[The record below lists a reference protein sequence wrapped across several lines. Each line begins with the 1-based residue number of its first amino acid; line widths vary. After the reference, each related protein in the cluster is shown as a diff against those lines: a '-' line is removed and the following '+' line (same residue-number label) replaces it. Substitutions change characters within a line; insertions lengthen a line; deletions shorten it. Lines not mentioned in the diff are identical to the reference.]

1 MTNLQASSLFH
12 FYIVLVIIAFV
23 LYLPRI
29 VYYFYGFRKQKHLVN
44 RIKNRLAVII
54 PARNESAGI
63 SFLLDSFSRQ
73 TYDHSKFDMFVIVD
87 SEEDPTCAIAA
98 EYPHTYIHVVKNQTC
113 KGMALDGSL
122 KKLLAGSYG
131 NYDAYVIVDADNV
144 VADNFMEEMNNALA
158 ADCQIVLGKRGIKN
172 WLLGGR
178 EYRSLAANCNA
189 LTYTFIDKM
198 GNVFRTLHHIPC
210 TMCGTGV
217 MIRSDVITE
226 IGGWPYRSLT
236 EDLEMTINCIL
247 HKWTSCFY
255 EYAVTYTEE
264 ALTHKTSDMRRKRW
278 CIGYMQISFKY
289 RRQIVRQT
297 YESLHDIS
305 VSLLQ
310 RVKNIRLQ
318 NFDYL
323 YSFFPLF
330 LFFGS
335 VIVCFLIYMAA
346 FLGDFAVRGIV
357 NLTCL
362 KYAGIIALVLY
373 AVLAAFTFIGLI
385 IDKPEIRISLPEKIA
400 VLLYNP
406 FFMSQYAYF
415 YVRAFFILIGNPA
428 GVESDA
434 WHPVER
440 IEQVVK
446 GR

>member
-1 MTNLQASSLFH
+1 MTNLQAASLFH
-12 FYIVLVIIAFV
+12 FYMVLVIIASV

-29 VYYFYGFRKQKHLVN
+29 AYYFYGFRKQKHLVN

-87 SEEDPTCAIAA
+87 SEEDPTCTIAA

-122 KKLLAGSYG
+122 KRLLAGAYG
-131 NYDAYVIVDADNV
+131 KYDAYVIVDADNI
-144 VADNFMEEMNNALA
+144 VADDFMEEMNNALA
-158 ADCQIVLGKRGIKN
+158 ADCQIVLGKRDIKN
-172 WLLGGR
+172 WLLGGK
-178 EYRSLAANCNA
+178 EYRSLATNCNA

-297 YESLHDIS
+297 YESLHDTS

-310 RVKNIRLQ
+310 RLKNIRLQ

-330 LFFGS
+330 LYFGS
-335 VIVCFLIYMAA
+335 VIVCFLIYMSA
-346 FLGDFAVRGIV
+346 FLGGIAVQGIV

-362 KYAGIIALVLY
+362 KYAGIIALSLY
-373 AVLAAFTFIGLI
+373 AVLAAFTLIGLS
-385 IDKPEIRISLPEKIA
+385 IDRSEIRISLPEKIA

-415 YVRAFFILIGNPA
+415 YVRAFFILIRNPA

-434 WHPVER
+434 WQPVER

-446 GR
+446 GL